1 MNRRATPAPAP
12 PQQPLFTGQ
21 APPRGVRRLQKAAT
35 LKMKQGAAAN
45 VAATPTAPT
54 AKLPTCA
61 SSMRSKRMSIEA
73 EMAHTMEDVRAAPIS
88 A

>member
-1 MNRRATPAPAP
+1 MIRGATPAPAP

-21 APPRGVRRLQKAAT
+21 APPRGVRRLRKAAT

-45 VAATPTAPT
+45 VAATPTA
-54 AKLPTCA
+54 PTCA